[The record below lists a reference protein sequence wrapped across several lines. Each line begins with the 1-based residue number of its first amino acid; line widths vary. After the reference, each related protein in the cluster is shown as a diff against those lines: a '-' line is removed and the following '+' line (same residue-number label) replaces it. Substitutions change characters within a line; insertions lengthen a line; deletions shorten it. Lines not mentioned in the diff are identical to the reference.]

1 MSQKQKI
8 SYLLH
13 DIKKK
18 EVTQK
23 YIRKNI
29 YASKDGKKIKV
40 LYYIRKNNRVDR
52 KLYEKIIFSKMI
64 FSNIMLF
71 ML

>member
-1 MSQKQKI
+1 MT
-8 SYLLH
+8 L
-13 DIKKK
+13 KK
-18 EVTQK
+18 EEVAQK
-23 YIRKNI
+23 HIRKNI
-29 YASKDGKKIKV
+29 YASKDGKKIKA

-71 ML
+71 TL